1 MTDNYIVLDTETT
14 GLNPAR
20 DKVLEIGAARIEQGR
35 VVETFE
41 TLIDTGVPIPERIT
55 ELTGITDAMQAE
67 GKKTEEAFREFFD
80 FCKDLPILGHNITFD
95 FSFLK
100 QMAVNLGYSFEKDG
114 IDTLKIARKVL
125 ADLPPADCRICVSI
139 TGLIRGIPTEP
150 LMMHWQHMNCCRG
163 CGRNSERKNRMH
175 LLQDRCS
182 TVQKSR
188 VRLRIHKKDT

>member
-67 GKKTEEAFREFFD
+67 G
-80 FCKDLPILGHNITFD
+80 
-95 FSFLK
+95 
-100 QMAVNLGYSFEKDG
+100 
-114 IDTLKIARKVL
+114 
-125 ADLPPADCRICVSI
+125 RICVSI

>member
-67 GKKTEEAFREFFD
+67 GKKTEEGNFLIFAKICQYWAIILRLISAF
-80 FCKDLPILGHNITFD
+80 
-95 FSFLK
+95 
-100 QMAVNLGYSFEKDG
+100 
-114 IDTLKIARKVL
+114 
-125 ADLPPADCRICVSI
+125 
-139 TGLIRGIPTEP
+139 
-150 LMMHWQHMNCCRG
+150 
-163 CGRNSERKNRMH
+163 
-175 LLQDRCS
+175 
-182 TVQKSR
+182 
-188 VRLRIHKKDT
+188 

>member
-100 QMAVNLGYSFEKDG
+100 QTAVNLGYSFEKDG

-125 ADLPPADCRICVSI
+125 ADLP
-139 TGLIRGIPTEP
+139 G
-150 LMMHWQHMNCCRG
+150 
-163 CGRNSERKNRMH
+163 SEAR
-175 LLQDRCS
+175 
-182 TVQKSR
+182 
-188 VRLRIHKKDT
+188 